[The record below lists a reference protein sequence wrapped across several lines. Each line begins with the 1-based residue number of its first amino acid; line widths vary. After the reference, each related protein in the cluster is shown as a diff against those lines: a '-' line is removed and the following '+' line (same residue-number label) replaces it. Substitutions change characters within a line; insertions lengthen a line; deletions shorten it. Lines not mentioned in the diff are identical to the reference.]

1 MDMEQDGSWTKR
13 TREVG
18 CVAFVILVAV
28 SGSAM
33 AQQLAH
39 SQFIPV
45 VARNPG
51 VGGTQWV
58 TDVTVYNATD
68 ETLTVGTQFLPADQ
82 ANVFNPSFPDRF
94 TLEPR
99 ETKVFEDVLHSLF
112 GYDTDL
118 KGSLLFTVDSSLI
131 AGNPD
136 GATILAATRIYNTGD
151 PAGTYG
157 QTVPALSLTINA
169 SGTPSV
175 VTGVRH
181 DSRYRSNLG
190 IASLTLISEITVHYR
205 VRTQDGEVLREG
217 SKDLQPSSMS
227 QWSFQQLGVP
237 ITEGPLTVEL
247 WLDPSD
253 VLPDPCATQFPNM
266 YIAYVSKVDGNPDG
280 TGDAEFIYAAPTEP
294 YDCPRE

>member
-1 MDMEQDGSWTKR
+1 MEQMRSGRRCT
-13 TREVG
+13 E
-18 CVAFVILVAV
+18 VAV
-28 SGSAM
+28 LATLIVAM
-33 AQQLAH
+33 AMTGTAAAQQLAH

-45 VARNPG
+45 VARNAG

-58 TDVTVYNATD
+58 TDVTVYNDTD

-82 ANVFNPSFPDRF
+82 ANLFNPAFPDRF
-94 TLEPR
+94 TLAPR
-99 ETKVFEDVLHSLF
+99 ETKAFVDVLNVLF
-112 GYDTDL
+112 GYETDI
-118 KGSLLFTVDSSLI
+118 KGAMLLTADSSLI
-131 AGNPD
+131 PGNPE
-136 GATILAATRIYNTGD
+136 GAKILAATRIYNTGD

-175 VTGVRH
+175 VTGVRN
-181 DSRYRSNLG
+181 DSRYRANLG
-190 IASLTLISEITVHYR
+190 IASLTLISEITVHFR
-205 VRTQDGEVLREG
+205 VRTQDGSVLREG
-217 SKDLQPSSMS
+217 SKDLPPSSMS

-237 ITEGPLTVEL
+237 KTEGPLTVEL

-266 YIAYVSKVDGNPDG
+266 YVAYVSKVDGNPNG

-294 YDCPRE
+294 YDCQ

>member
-1 MDMEQDGSWTKR
+1 MEQMRSGRRCT
-13 TREVG
+13 E
-18 CVAFVILVAV
+18 VAV
-28 SGSAM
+28 LATLAVVLAVSAPVA

-58 TDVTVYNATD
+58 TDVTVYNDTD

-82 ANVFNPSFPDRF
+82 ANLFNPAFPNRF
-94 TLEPR
+94 TLAPR
-99 ETKVFEDVLHSLF
+99 ETKAFVDVINVLF
-112 GYDTDL
+112 GYDTSI
-118 KGSLLFTVDSSLI
+118 KGSLLFTADSSLI
-131 AGNPD
+131 PENPD
-136 GATILAATRIYNTGD
+136 GAKILATTRIYNTGD

-169 SGTPSV
+169 SGTQSV
-175 VTGVRH
+175 VTGVRN
-181 DSRYRSNLG
+181 DSRYRANLG
-190 IASLTLISEITVHYR
+190 IASLTLISEITVHFR
-205 VRTQDGEVLREG
+205 VRTQDGAVLHEG
-217 SKDLQPSSMS
+217 ARDLQPSSMS

-237 ITEGPLTVEL
+237 VTEGPLTVEL

-266 YIAYVSKVDGNPDG
+266 FIAYVSKVDGNPDG

-294 YDCPRE
+294 YDCQ